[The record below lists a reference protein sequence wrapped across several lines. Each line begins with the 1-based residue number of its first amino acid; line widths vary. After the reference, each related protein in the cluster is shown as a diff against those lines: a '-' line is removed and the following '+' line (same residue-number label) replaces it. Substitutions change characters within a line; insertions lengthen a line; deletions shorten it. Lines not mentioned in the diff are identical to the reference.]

1 MSSTTTNDKF
11 SSGKGYRY
19 CQEIGQMCFV
29 FTKLNEIDQQVLI
42 QIEQIIKFQLIQLII
57 KATSSSTSSSSRQLT
72 IQNILFI
79 LRKDNQKLNRLIN
92 HLASNNVTKKLK
104 DDEPDDAIHS
114 IQDPD
119 IGKLNSPLHL

>member
-1 MSSTTTNDKF
+1 MSSTTPNTNLI
-11 SSGKGYRY
+11 SGKGYRY

-57 KATSSSTSSSSRQLT
+57 KATSSSTSSSRQLT

-79 LRKDNQKLNRLIN
+79 LRKDNSKLNRLIN

-119 IGKLNSPLHL
+119 IGKLNSPIHL